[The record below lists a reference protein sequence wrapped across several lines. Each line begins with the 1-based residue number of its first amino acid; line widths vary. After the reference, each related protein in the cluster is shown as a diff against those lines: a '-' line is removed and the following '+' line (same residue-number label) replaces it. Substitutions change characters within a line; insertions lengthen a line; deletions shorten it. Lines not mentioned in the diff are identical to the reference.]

1 VWVGG
6 LAEGTNWKALEK
18 HFAAVKK
25 PVVTEIMKK
34 GTAVLAY
41 DTVED
46 VELAIASFN
55 GSDLDGQALEVDVWI
70 QKPKRE
76 DAVPRQKVKK
86 VMPVKVMPVRQV
98 VIKTALK
105 GKPTDEA
112 NRKMKEKLAAFD
124 HALKV
129 WVGGLPA
136 NTAWKALNE
145 HLATVAK
152 PKLTHVMNKGTAC
165 VVFESSDDV
174 AIVIASL
181 NASEFNGNTIELDVW
196 TKPERK
202 EKVAKVKAEVVAD
215 AVQPDAV
222 GHAEVSPEM
231 PSASAEGEAPPA
243 ESRRPAPLE
252 SPVPL
257 RDAKRLAWQEVT
269 SPASTAGVTSDTGGA
284 TTATATTASG
294 SEGSSRGNGRQSPLR
309 SGKLRPVSPR
319 TRMGDVLAG
328 QYSPT
333 RYPESCGRPSRM
345 IGVAGNWL
353 PARPA
358 SAASFSFTASSR
370 GSGPLR
376 VSRSSPG
383 SPRPGARE
391 ALAASNE
398 CVAWLKYRQSDAHVE
413 GEIDK
418 MI

>member
-1 VWVGG
+1 MEEGQPYPSLVPPGSGG
-6 LAEGTNWKALEK
+6 YVAPPPMSAFT
-18 HFAAVKK
+18 AA
-25 PVVTEIMKK
+25 
-34 GTAVLAY
+34 AA
-41 DTVED
+41 
-46 VELAIASFN
+46 
-55 GSDLDGQALEVDVWI
+55 
-70 QKPKRE
+70 
-76 DAVPRQKVKK
+76 DA
-86 VMPVKVMPVRQV
+86 
-98 VIKTALK
+98 
-105 GKPTDEA
+105 
-112 NRKMKEKLAAFD
+112 
-124 HALKV
+124 
-129 WVGGLPA
+129 
-136 NTAWKALNE
+136 
-145 HLATVAK
+145 
-152 PKLTHVMNKGTAC
+152 
-165 VVFESSDDV
+165 SSDMGFFPSASSSSVEAGGTSGVRAV
-174 AIVIASL
+174 AGQLSWSGAPPQSPRP
-181 NASEFNGNTIELDVW
+181 EL
-196 TKPERK
+196 
-202 EKVAKVKAEVVAD
+202 VVAD

>member
-1 VWVGG
+1 
-6 LAEGTNWKALEK
+6 
-18 HFAAVKK
+18 
-25 PVVTEIMKK
+25 
-34 GTAVLAY
+34 
-41 DTVED
+41 
-46 VELAIASFN
+46 
-55 GSDLDGQALEVDVWI
+55 
-70 QKPKRE
+70 
-76 DAVPRQKVKK
+76 
-86 VMPVKVMPVRQV
+86 
-98 VIKTALK
+98 
-105 GKPTDEA
+105 
-112 NRKMKEKLAAFD
+112 
-124 HALKV
+124 
-129 WVGGLPA
+129 
-136 NTAWKALNE
+136 
-145 HLATVAK
+145 
-152 PKLTHVMNKGTAC
+152 
-165 VVFESSDDV
+165 
-174 AIVIASL
+174 
-181 NASEFNGNTIELDVW
+181 
-196 TKPERK
+196 
-202 EKVAKVKAEVVAD
+202 VVAD
-215 AVQPDAV
+215 VVQPDAV

-294 SEGSSRGNGRQSPLR
+294 SERSSRGNGRQSPLR

-319 TRMGDVLAG
+319 TRMGDILAG

-418 MI
+418 MIVREQGLSQQWTASEYRGLREDIHSRSYRDATKSFSSMARRVKSAKLMASSAQAGLLDRCLRTGRPHV